1 MIILGVNISH
11 NSSACLM
18 IHGDVKLAI
27 QEERLIRKKNFTGYP
42 KKSIDFCIEYL
53 KKNKIKADYA
63 VLTTKFLSGFS
74 YKIPLTHFFTIK
86 DYQDFY
92 VKKFYIKIFQNKSV
106 DKYVKTLVKNRNKK
120 YDNCIDY
127 DKISHRNIFK
137 NCNHLFIDYLK
148 YQTKNYVKDYKV

>member
-74 YKIPLTHFFTIK
+74 SRFL
-86 DYQDFY
+86 
-92 VKKFYIKIFQNKSV
+92 
-106 DKYVKTLVKNRNKK
+106 
-120 YDNCIDY
+120 
-127 DKISHRNIFK
+127 
-137 NCNHLFIDYLK
+137 
-148 YQTKNYVKDYKV
+148 